1 MALDSRIAAVTD
13 RVIARSAAS
22 RRAYLHLIDRER
34 EQGVDRPRLS
44 CGNFAHGFAA
54 AGEDK
59 KAIIA
64 QKAMNIGLVTSYNDM
79 LSAHQPYGRY
89 PEQMKVFAR
98 EIGATVQVA
107 GGVPAMCDGVTQGQ
121 PGMELSLFSRDV
133 IALSTAVG
141 LSHGMFEGAAL
152 LGICDKIVP
161 GLLMGALRFGHLPTI
176 LVPGGPMPSGL
187 SNKEKQRVRQLYAE
201 GKADEAQLLES
212 ESASYHSAGTCTFFG
227 TANSNQMMMEVMGLH
242 VPGAAFVNPGT
253 KLRQELT
260 RAAVHRLARIGWA
273 GSDYRPL
280 GRCVDEKAIVNA
292 AVGLLATGGSTNHAI
307 HLPAMARAAG
317 IIFDWEDLDA
327 LSQAVPL
334 VARVYPNGSGD
345 VNHFHQAGGIAF
357 VIHTLLEAGLLHDDI
372 LTVWDG
378 GIRAYASEP
387 TLRHA
392 GLVPASTE
400 QQAPP
405 ANGDGWSPEQVRGD
419 DNDLVWNPVTIS
431 RDDTM
436 LRPATAPFQPDG
448 GMRLVKGNLGRATF
462 KTSAVDPVRWTIE
475 APARIFHDQ
484 DDVLAAYKKGE
495 LHRDVIVVVRF
506 QGPRANGMPE
516 LHKLTPALGS
526 LQDKGFKVALVTD
539 GRMSGA
545 SGKVP
550 AAIHLSPEALGGGPI
565 GKLRDGDV
573 VRLSADDGTLN
584 ALVDDAAWAARDL
597 EAAPRPHI
605 GTGRELFAFMRHGA
619 STAEQ
624 GGSSMLAAMCE
635 DLGEGMLG
643 DGMSLD
649 KNIEDKEIDA

>member
-1 MALDSRIAAVTD
+1 MAIDSRIAAVTD

-22 RRAYLHLIDRER
+22 RRAYLRLIERER
-34 EQGVDRPRLS
+34 EHGVDRPNLS

-59 KAIIA
+59 SAIIA
-64 QKAMNIGLVTSYNDM
+64 RRAMNIGIVTSYNDM

-89 PEQMKVFAR
+89 PEQMKIFAR
-98 EIGATVQVA
+98 ETGATAQVA

-161 GLLMGALRFGHLPTI
+161 GLLIGALRFGHLPTI
-176 LVPGGPMPSGL
+176 LIPGGPMPTGL

-212 ESASYHSAGTCTFFG
+212 ESASYHSAGTCTFYG

-260 RAAVHRLARIGWA
+260 RAAVHRLAAIGWD
-273 GSDYRPL
+273 GNDYRPL

-327 LSQAVPL
+327 LSAAVPL

-357 VIHTLLEAGLLHDDI
+357 VVSTLIDAGLLHDDI
-372 LTVWDG
+372 LTVWTG
-378 GIRAYASEP
+378 GMRAYASEP
-387 TLRHA
+387 ALSSS
-392 GLVPASTE
+392 L
-400 QQAPP
+400 PP
-405 ANGDGWSPEQVRGD
+405 AGATDTRTVDAMSEADAPSRKREGDELIWT
-419 DNDLVWNPVTIS
+419 PVTQS
-431 RDDTM
+431 RDESM
-436 LRPATAPFQPDG
+436 LRAASAPFQPDG
-448 GMRLVKGNLGRATF
+448 GMRLVQGNLGRATF

-484 DDVLAAYKKGE
+484 DDVLAAYKRGE

-584 ALVDDAAWAARDL
+584 ALVPAADWLARDQ
-597 EAAPRPHI
+597 AMTPRPHI

-619 STAEQ
+619 SPAEQ
-624 GGSSMLAAMCE
+624 GGSALLAAMCE
-635 DLGEGMLG
+635 DLGEGLLG
-643 DGMSLD
+643 DGISLD